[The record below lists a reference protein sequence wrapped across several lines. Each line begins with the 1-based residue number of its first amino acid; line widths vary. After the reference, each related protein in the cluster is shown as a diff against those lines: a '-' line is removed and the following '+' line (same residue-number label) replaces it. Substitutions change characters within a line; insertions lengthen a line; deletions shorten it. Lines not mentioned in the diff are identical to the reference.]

1 MSKLRPA
8 QMLSPAKKLTPEV
21 LKANPALAAL
31 IRARAAE
38 IRNLAKKVRDSDLGD
53 EEQLEFPRR

>member
-8 QMLSPAKKLTPEV
+8 QQRSPAKKLTPEV

-38 IRNLAKKVRDSDLGD
+38 IRNLAKKVRDSELGD